1 MAQDYAKRS
10 TAARRPAA
18 RKNATP
24 PPPPP
29 PPKRPL
35 WLALVVLVLV
45 GGLGWGLY
53 LLSNVEADPQ
63 VTQQSVQQ
71 SVQQA
76 IVTPPAPVKR
86 APKAVKKLDPQYDFY
101 KLLPDSEVTPAVV
114 DAYVSTP
121 RSAADYSNHLL
132 QAGSFRHAED
142 AERLRARLLL
152 SGMPNVTKSRVV
164 SSSGTV
170 WYRVRIGPFPSR
182 SKLSKAYDQLVRM
195 NLQPME
201 LTL

>member
-10 TAARRPAA
+10 NAARRPAA
-18 RKNATP
+18 RKNSP

-29 PPKRPL
+29 PPPRRPL
-35 WLALVVLVLV
+35 WLALLVLVLV

-53 LLSNVEADPQ
+53 LLSSVEADPR

-71 SVQQA
+71 SAKQA
-76 IVTPPAPVKR
+76 VVKQPDPVNS
-86 APKAVKKLDPQYDFY
+86 APKAVEKLDPEYDFY

-121 RSAADYSNHLL
+121 RSAADYSKHLL

-152 SGMPNVTKSRVV
+152 AGMPNVTKSRVV
-164 SSSGTV
+164 SSNGSV

-195 NLQPME
+195 RLQPME